1 MGWAAPIRSQWS
13 QANRFPIEKKKKKK
27 ELGAFIDWRYAQ
39 NLTAVTIISIQ

>member
-13 QANRFPIEKKKKKK
+13 QANRFPIEKKKK
-27 ELGAFIDWRYAQ
+27 ELAAFIDWRYAQ